1 MLSMKISESQKSRK
15 ELLAVPGDKHP
26 PNDSQWRMFT
36 RGHWDKY
43 CGELMY
49 EIDKRSL
56 DVEIN
61 CKFISQL

>member
-15 ELLAVPGDKHP
+15 ELLAVPGDKPP

-49 EIDKRSL
+49 ERQRMKLQTKNLIRTKSK
-56 DVEIN
+56 I
-61 CKFISQL
+61 